1 MMKDTR
7 QETKDKNLWENRNL
21 LVPTFTEQ
29 AIFAKQ
35 L

>member
-1 MMKDTR
+1 MTKDTR

-21 LVPTFTEQ
+21 FTEQ
-29 AIFAKQ
+29 AIFVKQ